1 MLQQWLLSVLLGSFV
16 LAFSGCIPVPVST
29 VPLHPRE
36 ERPFL
41 LESALAENYGIFS
54 CPAYDPGG
62 EFLAVYDS
70 GTDLV
75 RILRSADLSTVNSL
89 KPTRWPRRLS
99 FSPAGHFLLIE
110 THQGWLDD
118 SLRRKP
124 ATSGQVSIDSPEAV
138 KDNIQRVEV
147 WDLQTGQTTSGLS
160 CDAVVTSEPVGGWL
174 WARNWAITPGYR
186 SSALLEA
193 HFSADEKELSVLCW
207 DGVEQRWDSSTWER
221 LENIPAPPF
230 WDAVMGLSTARWLA
244 ENDVS
249 SETADGRI
257 VLLRVREKSFGFASL
272 YLWDRSTAQSLPLP
286 GECASRLQPVYALS
300 RDGKTVV
307 AACNKD
313 LGYAVRVWDFASGQE
328 RPLKDAEFGFA
339 GGIPTIRGEGVALSP
354 DGRYLAVALLG
365 QMEALLANVLLV
377 PATLS
382 RSDLRLWDLETG
394 RELITL
400 PIDELDGGTNYFKGV
415 DLAFSPD
422 GQTLAVAGR
431 RLRIYQLVDLSTS
444 SP

>member
-1 MLQQWLLSVLLGSFV
+1 V
-16 LAFSGCIPVPVST
+16 
-29 VPLHPRE
+29 
-36 ERPFL
+36 
-41 LESALAENYGIFS
+41 ESALAENYGTFS
-54 CPAYDPGG
+54 CPAFDASG

-70 GTDLV
+70 GADLV

-99 FSPAGHFLLIE
+99 FSPAGNFLLIE

-118 SLRRKP
+118 FLHRKP
-124 ATSGQVSIDSPEAV
+124 ATSGQVAIDSPEAF
-138 KDNIQRVEV
+138 KDNIQRLEV
-147 WDLQTGQTTSGLS
+147 WDLQTGQTTSDLS

-193 HFSADEKELSVLCW
+193 HFSADEKELSALCW

-244 ENDVS
+244 ENDITS
-249 SETADGRI
+249 QSADGRI
-257 VLLRVREKSFGFASL
+257 VLLRVREKDFGFASL
-272 YLWDRSTAQSLPLP
+272 YLWDRQSTQSLPLP
-286 GECASRLQPVYALS
+286 GECASRLQPAYALS
-300 RDGKTVV
+300 RDGSTVV

-313 LGYAVRVWDFASGQE
+313 LGYAMRAWDLDSGQE
-328 RPLKDAEFGFA
+328 LPLKDAKFGLA
-339 GGIPTIRGEGVALSP
+339 GGVPTIRGEGVAVSP
-354 DGRYLAVALLG
+354 DGQYLAVALLG

-394 RELITL
+394 RELVTL
-400 PIDELDGGTNYFKGV
+400 PIDELESGTTYFRGV

-422 GQTLAVAGR
+422 GKTLAVAGR
-431 RLRIYQLVDLSTS
+431 CLRIYRITDLDT
-444 SP
+444 PPQ